1 MDTTGSLGGDE
12 GNVARQGPQA
22 EVAACYVVWFLACP
36 DVQPCQEG
44 PTLASLEALLPHPNP
59 LALENSR
66 VRKAESTLSWPQNVA
81 NVEAA
86 AGYQNSFG
94 GSS

>member
-44 PTLASLEALLPHPNP
+44 PTLASLEA
-59 LALENSR
+59 
-66 VRKAESTLSWPQNVA
+66 AESLLLQVWHSYHTLTHSPWKTAESEKLSPL
-81 NVEAA
+81 
-86 AGYQNSFG
+86 
-94 GSS
+94 